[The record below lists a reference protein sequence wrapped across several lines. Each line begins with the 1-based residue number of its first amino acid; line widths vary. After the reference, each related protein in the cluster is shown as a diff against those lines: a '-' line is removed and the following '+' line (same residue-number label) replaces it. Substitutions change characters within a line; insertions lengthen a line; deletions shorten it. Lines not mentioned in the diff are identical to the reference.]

1 MGLRELY
8 RGVQRKAVREETY
21 LIKGLLLDAEK
32 AENAQ
37 AFQKLGLKALLTRL
51 KTIND
56 AYEAK
61 TASRAESQLANALP
75 PAKELR
81 KQLDQHYEAF
91 TIKIGALAIV
101 SPNAELEAFVKSFN
115 KLVKDTRELWKLH
128 IAQLGQWTEEGG
140 WEDEEAA

>member
-61 TASRAESQLANALP
+61 TASRAESQLAKMLYLQQRSFVSSWISIMKPLP
-75 PAKELR
+75 SR
-81 KQLDQHYEAF
+81 
-91 TIKIGALAIV
+91 
-101 SPNAELEAFVKSFN
+101 
-115 KLVKDTRELWKLH
+115 
-128 IAQLGQWTEEGG
+128 
-140 WEDEEAA
+140 

>member
-1 MGLRELY
+1 MGLRQLY

-32 AENAQ
+32 TENAQ
-37 AFQKLGLKALLTRL
+37 AFQKLGLKPLLTQL
-51 KTIND
+51 KTVND

-81 KQLDQHYEAF
+81 RQLDQYYEAF
-91 TIKIGALAIV
+91 TIKMGALAIV
-101 SPNAELEAFVKSFN
+101 SPNAELQAFVKSFN

-128 IAQLGQWTEEGG
+128 TAQLGLWTEEGG
-140 WEDEEAA
+140 WDDEESP